1 MEEVEIGLSMVEEEQ
16 TELLNN
22 KSLMEMDMTS
32 NKTDRASKE
41 ARNDGEGG
49 DGSRGEGG
57 GGGRQIMGFLGEWGE
72 LFFLQK
78 LSGTV
83 MLPNV

>member
-49 DGSRGEGG
+49 R
-57 GGGRQIMGFLGEWGE
+57 W
-72 LFFLQK
+72 
-78 LSGTV
+78 
-83 MLPNV
+83 N